1 MPNDELSKLIE
12 HVDWAKVNGQL
23 PVVIQNYLTSEV
35 LMFGVMTPEALQ
47 KTLNDNVVTF
57 YSRTKQRLWT
67 KGETSGDY
75 LKAVDYA
82 LDCDLDTLLI
92 TVIPEGNTCHLGTT
106 SCFSRISSDLPWVFF
121 SHLEDMLDQRKTAN
135 PETSY
140 TASLYAVGKKRIAQK
155 VGEEGVEVALAAMA
169 EDKEEIL
176 NETADLLYHTT
187 VLLHD
192 RDLSWAEVLKV
203 LKKRHQG

>member
-1 MPNDELSKLIE
+1 MPKEFSKLID
-12 HVDWAKVNGQL
+12 HVDWNKVSGQL
-23 PVVIQNYLTSEV
+23 PVIIQNYKTSEV
-35 LMFGVMTPEALQ
+35 LMFGVMTKEALQ
-47 KTLNDNVVTF
+47 KTLDENIVTF
-57 YSRTKQRLWT
+57 FSRTKQRLWT

-75 LKAVDYA
+75 LTAVDYA

-92 TVIPEGNTCHLGTT
+92 TVIPKGNTCHLGTK
-106 SCFSRISSDLPWVFF
+106 SCFSRIASDLPWVFF
-121 SHLEDMLDQRKTAN
+121 SELEEMLDKRKDAD

-176 NETADLLYHTT
+176 NEVADLLYHTT

-192 RDLSWAEVLKV
+192 QDLAWDGVLEVLKQRH
-203 LKKRHQG
+203 KK

>member
-1 MPNDELSKLIE
+1 MPSGEVSKLID
-12 HVDWAKVNGQL
+12 HVDWDKISGQL
-23 PVVIQNYLTSEV
+23 PVIIQNYITAEV
-35 LMFGVMTPEALQ
+35 LMFGVMSKEALQ
-47 KTLNDNVVTF
+47 KTLDDNIVTF

-92 TVIPEGNTCHLGTT
+92 TVIAKGNTCHLGTK

-121 SHLEDMLDQRKTAN
+121 SHLEEMLDERKTAD

-155 VGEEGVEVALAAMA
+155 VGEEGVEVALAAMS

-176 NETADLLYHTT
+176 NEAADLIYHTT

-192 RDLSWAEVLKV
+192 QNLSWTEVLEV

>member
-1 MPNDELSKLIE
+1 MPSGEVSKLID
-12 HVDWAKVNGQL
+12 HVDWDKISGQL
-23 PVVIQNYLTSEV
+23 PVIIQNYITAEV
-35 LMFGVMTPEALQ
+35 LMFGVMSKEALQ
-47 KTLNDNVVTF
+47 KTLDDNIVTF

-92 TVIPEGNTCHLGTT
+92 TVIPKGNTCHLGTK

-121 SHLEDMLDQRKTAN
+121 SHLEEMLDERKTAD

-155 VGEEGVEVALAAMA
+155 VGEEGVEVALAAMS

-176 NETADLLYHTT
+176 NEAADLIYHTT

-192 RDLSWAEVLKV
+192 QNLSWTEVLEV